1 MDGRH
6 SYTDDI
12 SICCSLSVLLCYCP
26 QKTQSEK
33 LLFWNR
39 KTKPQHRT
47 QTRKIPENLHL
58 QQPKAI
64 FFSLLNLD
72 WEAGRYVRH
81 LWELQVESWGLVSK
95 VTHSCVCDHK
105 APPISSCYHGH
116 VHWFSMTFKKKKK
129 TPGLISDKQLKKML
143 SLKSLTSWRSHCF
156 ISFHYCNSVNSKET
170 QKPFC
175 CP

>member
-33 LLFWNR
+33 LLFLNR
-39 KTKPQHRT
+39 KPKPQYHRTKEMT

-72 WEAGRYVRH
+72 WEAGDYVRH

-95 VTHSCVCDHK
+95 VTHIHTVVFVITKLPRYLPVIMAMFTGSVWH
-105 APPISSCYHGH
+105 
-116 VHWFSMTFKKKKK
+116 FFF
-129 TPGLISDKQLKKML
+129 LKEE
-143 SLKSLTSWRSHCF
+143 
-156 ISFHYCNSVNSKET
+156 NSRPN
-170 QKPFC
+170 FC
-175 CP
+175 